1 MEKKNLFYKMKSFFE
16 KNGRMA
22 LLLLFVLELLL
33 MIFITP
39 NKFDDEFFLNK
50 AIEGHTFEYLIDR
63 YNTWTSRV
71 VLEFVLIVLFKISKV
86 SWMVLQALMVTLI
99 GYSLSKIF
107 IKDNKKELNFM
118 LVSMILIYPLNVM
131 ASAGWATTTTV
142 YTWPLAL
149 GLYALIP
156 IKRIWNG
163 EKMTILQ
170 YCLSSLAIL
179 YAADNEQ
186 VCALL
191 LGFYLL
197 YTVIMIFKDKKI
209 HPYMIVQCLIIIGCM
224 IFILTCPGN
233 YVRKSNEIERYFQ
246 DMEMYTVLD
255 KVALGFTSTMGLIIG
270 EETIV
275 FILMSSI
282 INIYVFTHYKERIY
296 RIVSILPLIS
306 VIILGLLVGPENPDL
321 LGRVFPFMYSFR
333 TLLVSQE
340 VFLTASTC
348 NNLLYATPLIFS
360 MIFFICTG
368 MSILLLYNNL
378 KDNVPLLLYLAGLAS
393 RIIIGFSPTIFAS
406 GARTMIFFEF
416 AMISIAIITWQKII
430 KDNKV
435 DKKLINKAEIAI
447 KFTAVVQY
455 LNVLFCI
462 LFTQK

>member
-170 YCLSSLAIL
+170 
-179 YAADNEQ
+179 
-186 VCALL
+186 
-191 LGFYLL
+191 
-197 YTVIMIFKDKKI
+197 
-209 HPYMIVQCLIIIGCM
+209 
-224 IFILTCPGN
+224 
-233 YVRKSNEIERYFQ
+233 
-246 DMEMYTVLD
+246 
-255 KVALGFTSTMGLIIG
+255 
-270 EETIV
+270 
-275 FILMSSI
+275 
-282 INIYVFTHYKERIY
+282 
-296 RIVSILPLIS
+296 
-306 VIILGLLVGPENPDL
+306 
-321 LGRVFPFMYSFR
+321 
-333 TLLVSQE
+333 
-340 VFLTASTC
+340 
-348 NNLLYATPLIFS
+348 
-360 MIFFICTG
+360 
-368 MSILLLYNNL
+368 
-378 KDNVPLLLYLAGLAS
+378 
-393 RIIIGFSPTIFAS
+393 
-406 GARTMIFFEF
+406 
-416 AMISIAIITWQKII
+416 
-430 KDNKV
+430 
-435 DKKLINKAEIAI
+435 
-447 KFTAVVQY
+447 
-455 LNVLFCI
+455 
-462 LFTQK
+462 